1 MAGANRLYWP
11 RRGSL
16 QFRPR
21 KRAAN
26 VLPRMRSYAHLDTPK
41 LIGYVGYKAG
51 MTHIQFT
58 DTRNNSL
65 TKGMTVAT
73 AVTIIECPS
82 ILPVSIC
89 FYKKTDSNF
98 NRIAEI
104 FAEKL
109 DKSIKRPKNQQKE
122 PKIDEYDEMRLKIIT
137 QPKLTSFGK
146 KNPDMIEIPIAGPK
160 EAVLSYAKQ
169 LLNKEIK
176 ASEIFKEGQF
186 LDVHAVSK
194 GKGFQGTVKRYG
206 VKIRQHKSEKTKRG
220 VGTLGPWTPK
230 RVRWSVAQP
239 GKMGYHK
246 RTEYN
251 KHLIKINNKPE
262 EINPKGGLVRYGL
275 VKNEYLLIKGSVVGP
290 KKRAVLLT
298 EPVRPTHHPHQ
309 IQISYLSQESQ
320 Q

>member
-1 MAGANRLYWP
+1 MLTVTANKKPDSRRGSCLSEALKKSLKESIHMAGANRLYWP

-104 FAEKL
+104 FA
-109 DKSIKRPKNQQKE
+109 
-122 PKIDEYDEMRLKIIT
+122 
-137 QPKLTSFGK
+137 
-146 KNPDMIEIPIAGPK
+146 
-160 EAVLSYAKQ
+160 
-169 LLNKEIK
+169 
-176 ASEIFKEGQF
+176 
-186 LDVHAVSK
+186 AVSLL
-194 GKGFQGTVKRYG
+194 T
-206 VKIRQHKSEKTKRG
+206 T
-220 VGTLGPWTPK
+220 W
-230 RVRWSVAQP
+230 
-239 GKMGYHK
+239 
-246 RTEYN
+246 RTSS
-251 KHLIKINNKPE
+251 
-262 EINPKGGLVRYGL
+262 
-275 VKNEYLLIKGSVVGP
+275 GSVVTVTPFGLIIWS
-290 KKRAVLLT
+290 RLIGASSFC
-298 EPVRPTHHPHQ
+298 R
-309 IQISYLSQESQ
+309 SA
-320 Q
+320 